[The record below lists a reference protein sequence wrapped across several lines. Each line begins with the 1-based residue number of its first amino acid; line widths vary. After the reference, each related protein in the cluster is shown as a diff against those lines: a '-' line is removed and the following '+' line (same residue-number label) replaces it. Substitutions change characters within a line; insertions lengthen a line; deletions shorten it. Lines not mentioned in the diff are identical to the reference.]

1 MYTTTYNYVLKNANT
16 SVYPCIDMHG
26 GKPKP
31 NEVQQSIEAQ
41 TGTFAQQFCPSFRT
55 VSCS

>member
-1 MYTTTYNYVLKNANT
+1 MCLYVYIYIYIYT

-41 TGTFAQQFCPSFRT
+41 TGTFAQQFCLSFRT